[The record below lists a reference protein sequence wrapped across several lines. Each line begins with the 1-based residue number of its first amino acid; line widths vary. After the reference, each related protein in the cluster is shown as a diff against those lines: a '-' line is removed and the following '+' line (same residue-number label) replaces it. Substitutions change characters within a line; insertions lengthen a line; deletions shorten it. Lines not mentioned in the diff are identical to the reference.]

1 MRDATQ
7 HGNMELNGN
16 NITMFDQRNMTQDNG
31 RYIKL
36 ETEID
41 HLFMTTKKY
50 QEITSITREEIP
62 SFVDMNISVKNMC
75 QLLNMNYIK
84 FNDSLSDD
92 LKCRLSIIEEAQ
104 NKLLKIIDDLYEK
117 EVKSKL

>member
-1 MRDATQ
+1 MQ
-7 HGNMELNGN
+7 EIPYGNMELNGN
-16 NITMFDQRNMTQDNG
+16 NITMFDQRNMTQDSG

-36 ETEID
+36 ETKID

-50 QEITSITREEIP
+50 QEITSIPREEIA
-62 SFVDMNISVKNMC
+62 SFVDMNILIKNMC

-92 LKCRLSIIEEAQ
+92 LKHRLSIIEEAQ